1 VMRCAQR
8 CCVAVLA
15 FVLAGW
21 LGTGLALAQTASPS
35 GLPLPRFVSLR
46 AEEVNLRS
54 GPGVRYPI
62 DWVITKRD
70 LPVEIIAEFDTWRK
84 IRDHQGSDGWVHQ
97 TMLTGR
103 RTVLVSGPAGTQR
116 RLRRT
121 DKDDA
126 ASVAVLEAGVI
137 GRLLQC
143 PRGSEFCRIE
153 VEGYQG
159 WLRRDEVWGIY
170 RGEFID

>member
-1 VMRCAQR
+1 MGLV
-8 CCVAVLA
+8 VV
-15 FVLAGW
+15 GW
-21 LGTGLALAQTASPS
+21 LGAGAALAQTASPS

-97 TMLTGR
+97 TMLAGR

-126 ASVAVLEAGVI
+126 ASVAMLEAGVI

-143 PRGSEFCRIE
+143 PRNGEFCRIE

-159 WLRRDEVWGIY
+159 WLRRDEIWGIY
-170 RGEFID
+170 RAEFID